1 MEIIATTYKC
11 TSIYRICFRKFIWNA
26 YSSLGYQ
33 FYCDVLPVF
42 TSQDSFMKADYLI
55 VSKRIGTASTIS
67 GRDNS
72 FNNAEIDDISSQ
84 KFIKK

>member
-1 MEIIATTYKC
+1 
-11 TSIYRICFRKFIWNA
+11 
-26 YSSLGYQ
+26 
-33 FYCDVLPVF
+33 
-42 TSQDSFMKADYLI
+42 MKADYLI